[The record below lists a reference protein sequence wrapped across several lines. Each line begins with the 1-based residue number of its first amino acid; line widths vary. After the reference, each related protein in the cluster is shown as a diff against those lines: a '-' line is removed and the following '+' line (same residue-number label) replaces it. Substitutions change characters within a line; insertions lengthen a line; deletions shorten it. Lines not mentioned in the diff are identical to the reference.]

1 MARLN
6 APDLPA
12 PKKEKIVATTMTKK
26 RNGAPEFVFDPS
38 KTGVAT
44 IDPSKSVALSQE
56 RLQELAAD
64 ESNRV
69 YDFEYDTVERILPP
83 DEVTLKLKA
92 IIGIVKDNV
101 LKHGAPGTSGA
112 WKWQQHKDY
121 LRDNFPELYDMRRT
135 HPKMF
140 DVVSHPR
147 SDPIKDIAP
156 VFNILTLKQLVL
168 DGKVTEMEAMKTMSG
183 TLQEH
188 FKLPVGRTKDDVTPW
203 GVSERPD

>member
-1 MARLN
+1 MKLGK
-6 APDLPA
+6 DL
-12 PKKEKIVATTMTKK
+12 
-26 RNGAPEFVFDPS
+26 VFDPT
-38 KTGVAT
+38 KTSGAT

-69 YDFEYDTVERILPP
+69 YDFEYDTVDRILPP
-83 DEVTLKLKA
+83 SEVSFNLKA
-92 IIGIVKDNV
+92 IIGIVKKNV
-101 LKHGAPGTSGA
+101 LEHGAPGTPGA

-121 LRDNFPELYDMRRT
+121 LRDNFPKLYDMRRT

-156 VFNILTLKQLVL
+156 IFVVLTVKQMVL
-168 DGKVTEMEAMKTMSG
+168 DGKMTESHAMKTIS
-183 TLQEH
+183 TSLQNH
-188 FKLPVGRTKDDVTPW
+188 FKLPVGRTKEDVTPW
-203 GVSERPD
+203 GVSDRPD